1 MSARWKIATIRGIPL
16 YLASSFV
23 WIALLFTYSLYLHF
37 SQAVVVDDTAALLL
51 ALLSAVLF
59 FGSIVA
65 HELAHAGVAR
75 AFDLPVAG
83 ITLLFWGG
91 ATETKADLKG
101 PKGEFL
107 VSAAGPATSLVVGG
121 LFWVVSRA
129 LAGGSA
135 PIAEAFGYVGYVNVL
150 LAGLNSIPGYP
161 LDGGRVL
168 QSAVWAATDNRATGA
183 RVAGWAGMIVG
194 VGFAAYGLSMLGQG
208 DTAGGMWYLFIAW
221 ILISTARGTEKRLSL
236 RTELAKG
243 HACDA
248 MRPPPSAVPA
258 EMSLADVLRDYLRGR
273 EQDAFP
279 VVEGER
285 VIGTISMASARR
297 IGGRDPLRPARDG
310 IVPLAAARAVGVDDG
325 LDDVLDLLG
334 GQEGMVLDDGRL
346 VGSISPQDVERWYQ
360 RHLHGQSGVPT
371 GPVSATAPTP
381 PRPDL

>member
-23 WIALLFTYSLYLHF
+23 WIALLYTYSLFLRF
-37 SQAVVVDDTAALLL
+37 SQGVVILDDTAALLL
-51 ALLSAVLF
+51 ALFSAVLF
-59 FGSIVA
+59 FGSILA

-107 VSAAGPATSLVVGG
+107 VSAAGPVASLLVGG
-121 LFWVVSRA
+121 LFWVISRG
-129 LAGGSA
+129 LAGVS
-135 PIAEAFGYVGYVNVL
+135 PPFAEAFRYVGYVNVL
-150 LAGLNSIPGYP
+150 LAGLNAIPGYP

-168 QSAVWAATDNRATGA
+168 QSAVWAVTNDRALGT

-194 VGFAAYGLSMLGQG
+194 VGFGAYGLTLFSGPNTLGG
-208 DTAGGMWYLFIAW
+208 VWFLFLAW
-221 ILISTARGTEKRLSL
+221 ILISTARGTETRLRL

-243 HACDA
+243 RARDA
-248 MRPPPSAVPA
+248 MRPPPAAVPA

-273 EQDAFP
+273 EDDSFP
-279 VVEGER
+279 VVEDGR
-285 VIGTISMASARR
+285 VIGTISMTSARR
-297 IGGRDPLRPARDG
+297 VGGRDPMRPARDG
-310 IVPLAAARAVGVDDG
+310 IVPLAAARSVGADDG

-346 VGSISPQDVERWYQ
+346 VGSIGPQDVERWYQ
-360 RHLHGQSGVPT
+360 RQVRGD
-371 GPVSATAPTP
+371 AAAPTAGAP